1 MDKKAVEVLY
11 QKYSKRLLGFILT
24 KIDDPKDAQEIL
36 QDTFLSALDS
46 LPLFSGK
53 SSFFTWLW
61 GIAKHEIA
69 DFYRKKKIKTLL
81 FSRLPILENLATQA
95 LGPEEELLEA
105 EIKKQIKVV
114 FRKLSE
120 GYQKILRLKYI
131 EGQRLIEIAQKLGIS
146 YKAAESRLNRA
157 RMAFRKIWATENGQ
171 FLISN
176 FQSISNDQFPKKENP
191 IEPSF

>member
-11 QKYSKRLLGFILT
+11 QRYSKRLLGFILT
-24 KIDDPKDAQEIL
+24 KVDDPKDAQEIL

-69 DFYRKKKIKTLL
+69 DFYRKRKIKTLL

-191 IEPSF
+191 IESSF